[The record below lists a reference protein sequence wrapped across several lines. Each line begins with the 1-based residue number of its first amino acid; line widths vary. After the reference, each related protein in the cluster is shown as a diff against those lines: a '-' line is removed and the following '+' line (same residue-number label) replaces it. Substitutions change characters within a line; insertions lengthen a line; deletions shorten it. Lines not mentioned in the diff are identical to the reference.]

1 MIVFLDFDGVL
12 HPRIGSPAFLPRCM
26 EALAM
31 ALRDFEIEIVVSSS
45 WLQTNHL
52 PELEAFLAPLGK
64 PVVGV
69 TPKYVSI
76 LHSRYNEILQFL
88 KNTGRRDESWLAIDD
103 DPGLFPGDA
112 PVYITNPLSGFQE
125 SDVLGVR
132 ALLEVRDDKRSE
144 GW

>member
-45 WLQTNHL
+45 WRQTNHL

-69 TPKYVSI
+69 TPEYVST
-76 LHSRYNEILQFL
+76 LHCRYNEILIFL
-88 KNTGRRDESWLAIDD
+88 KRAGRRNEPWLAIDD
-103 DPGLFPGDA
+103 DPGLFPKAA
-112 PVYITNPLSGFQE
+112 PVYFTDPLSGFME
-125 SDVLGVR
+125 SDVLKVHT
-132 ALLEVRDDKRSE
+132 LLDNGIGGSR
-144 GW
+144 